1 MKVTKSGR
9 HARADRTPGLDPGL
23 PAGAGRHLPGAFSAA
38 RSSLSTLV
46 GRIPGAL
53 GATTAGAR
61 EAARA
66 LQALPD
72 PTLRWLAAG
81 SVGLGAGFFIM
92 GKPRFIV
99 AAGVAPAI
107 ALGAA
112 IVGRPF
118 GRPLAQRA
126 PTVPVDLPIATAIP
140 EARAAIIVAG
150 EKSGTPGRAGSHR
163 TRPGNGVSRA

>member
-9 HARADRTPGLDPGL
+9 HARADRTPGPDPGL

-81 SVGLGAGFFIM
+81 SVGLGAGLFIT
-92 GKPRFIV
+92 GKPRFVV

-112 IVGRPF
+112 IIGRPI
-118 GRPLAQRA
+118 GRPVAQRA
-126 PTVPVDLPIATAIP
+126 PHIAVDLPATITIP
-140 EARAAIIVAG
+140 EARVAVMAVAAKG
-150 EKSGTPGRAGSHR
+150 ETSGRAGSHR